1 MYSKIPYL
9 QIGWYQALYSGAVRI
24 IKPKKIYE
32 MKSKIKLMTTGI
44 AVFSLL
50 FLLQCSKDSYSETS
64 DELKVVYAKADQ
76 LNFNASLKGRNEVPA
91 VDSKG
96 AGQVSVKIS
105 KDETSLSYKITAAN
119 LENVIQAHFHL
130 APAGS
135 NGGVVAFLHGPIA
148 QPSGPQNGVLAEGTI
163 TAASVIGALAGDF
176 EALVQAIREGNI
188 YVNVHT
194 TANPSGELRGQ
205 L

>member
-1 MYSKIPYL
+1 
-9 QIGWYQALYSGAVRI
+9 
-24 IKPKKIYE
+24 
-32 MKSKIKLMTTGI
+32 MKSKIKLMLSGMG
-44 AVFSLL
+44 VLSLL
-50 FLLQCSKDSYSETS
+50 FLLQCSKHSVTGSSE
-64 DELKVVYAKADQ
+64 ELKVVYAKADK

-105 KDETSLSYKITAAN
+105 KDETSLYYKITAAN
-119 LENVIQAHFHL
+119 IENVIQAHFHM

-135 NGGVVAFLHGPIA
+135 NGGVVAFLHGPVP

-163 TAASVIGALAGDF
+163 TEASLIGSLAGDF
-176 EALVQAIREGNI
+176 AGLVQAIRDGNI

-194 TANPSGELRGQ
+194 MAHPSGELRGQ